1 MRKALFVAVVLALLV
16 TAAMLTPMTVSAQT
30 QSDSAKSGPPAVIQV
45 IREDVKPG
53 KGPAHEKSEAMW
65 AAAYK
70 KANLKYYYLA
80 TTTMSGP
87 SEAWFFAAFDSM
99 GDVEKANEAL
109 AANKTVQAEIDRIG
123 ATDGDMLSGT
133 RSAFLFYNAELSY
146 HPNFNI
152 GDYKYLMVD
161 TVKLKPGHFDQFAAL
176 RKTVNEAHE
185 KAGLDEHMLVYTV
198 GLGGPGGTVLVFQPV
213 KSLTEYD
220 SMGKSHGKGSAYFEA
235 VGDENR
241 KKFTEYAREDQTFF
255 QRDFL
260 AISPAMSAMSEH
272 VMAANPTFWKP
283 KTAMAKAP
291 AGKGTTPAAKKEP
304 ARKEAVQTEK
314 KK

>member
-1 MRKALFVAVVLALLV
+1 MRKVLFLAVVLALLV
-16 TAAMLTPMTVSAQT
+16 TAALLTPMPVSAQS
-30 QSDSAKSGPPAVIQV
+30 QSDSAKSGPPAVIQL
-45 IREDVKPG
+45 IREEVKPG
-53 KGPAHEKSEAMW
+53 KGPAHEKSESMW

-70 KANLKYYYLA
+70 KADLKYYYLA
-80 TTTMSGP
+80 TTTLSGP

-109 AANKTVQAEIDRIG
+109 AANKAVQAEVDRIG
-123 ATDGDMLSGT
+123 VSDGDMLSGT
-133 RSAFLFYNAELSY
+133 RSTFLFYNSELSY
-146 HPNFNI
+146 HPNFNV
-152 GDYKYLMVD
+152 GDYKYFMVD

-213 KSLTEYD
+213 KSMAEYD
-220 SMGKSHGKGSAYFEA
+220 SMGKTHGKGSAYYETF
-235 VGDENR
+235 GDENR
-241 KKFTEYAREDQTFF
+241 KSMTAYARDDQQFF

-260 AISPAMSAMSEH
+260 AISPAMSVMSEK

-291 AGKGTTPAAKKEP
+291 AGKGSTPAAKKEP
-304 ARKEAVQTEK
+304 AKKDVMHTEK
-314 KK
+314 KN